1 MLHLETIIKFYKEVY
16 SNKMSSVS
24 KSLITGEARQDVTR
38 STINPVQDYFS
49 ETKVSTNPL
58 DSITDDYLKVLDTV
72 KYAYGDRMAEREY
85 ENIPRS
91 QEEFIDL
98 LANLKDLKDER
109 SETDFKLL
117 IEIAEAALIGA
128 YNSLALYGENIVTAA
143 DKVRLEKK
151 VDTILS
157 EVNRATTISSAKT
170 TNSFTITQNVK
181 LAPIYNYYIL
191 IYGVPAA
198 DVGFE
203 PEKLSFLSEILVEKG
218 IDPYNIPFR

>member
-1 MLHLETIIKFYKEVY
+1 
-16 SNKMSSVS
+16 MSSVS

-38 STINPVQDYFS
+38 STINPVQDSFS

-72 KYAYGDRMAEREY
+72 KYVYGDRMADREY

-157 EVNRATTISSAKT
+157 EANRATTISSAKM

-198 DVGFE
+198 DEGFE
-203 PEKLSFLSEILVEKG
+203 PEKLSFLSDILIEKG

>member
-1 MLHLETIIKFYKEVY
+1 
-16 SNKMSSVS
+16 MSTS
-24 KSLITGEARQDVTR
+24 KSLITGEAQKNVTR
-38 STINPVQDYFS
+38 STINPGTRLFF

-58 DSITDDYLKVLDTV
+58 DSITDEYLKVLDTV
-72 KYAYGDRMAEREY
+72 KYVYGDRMAEREY

-157 EVNRATTISSAKT
+157 EANRATTISSAKM

-181 LAPIYNYYIL
+181 LAPLYNYYIL

-198 DVGFE
+198 DEGFE
-203 PEKLSFLSEILVEKG
+203 PEKLSFLSDILVEKG
-218 IDPYNIPFR
+218 IDPYTIPFR